1 MSRNVRNFGIVAH
14 IDHGKST
21 LADQLLRRT
30 GVVPARDDRSQIL
43 DDLDI
48 ERERGITIKS
58 RTACLPYTARDG
70 RRYALNLIDTPGHVD
85 FSYEVS
91 RSLSACDGVLLLID
105 ASQGVEAQTLANLY
119 LAMEHDLV
127 IIPVINKIDLPSADI
142 ESVKR
147 QIDQELCLFPEDAI
161 LASGKTG
168 QGVDEILEAVVE
180 RIPPPKG
187 DPQAPLQCLVL
198 DSYYDAYRGA
208 VPTVCVVNGTVRVG
222 DMLRCWS
229 TGAVYKVEEVGI
241 YQLDH
246 TPTERLEAGDVGYL
260 VAGIKNIRDVRIGDT
275 LTLDERPCAEPLPG
289 FRTVQPVVFSSI
301 FPVATDDYPEL
312 ADAMEKLRLVDA
324 SVVFEKD
331 TSTALGFGFRCGFL
345 GLLHLEIVQQRLE
358 REFHQSII
366 MTVPSVRY
374 KIHLKDGSTI
384 WVDNPAHY
392 PDPTRI
398 DWAEEPTIRAR
409 ILSPATYLGPIMNL
423 CLERRGIQLKMDY
436 LDPKRVELEY
446 DMPLADVISDFYDKL
461 KSLSRG
467 YASFEYELAGYRK
480 ADLVKVDILVN
491 GARVDALSMLVHR
504 EHAVARARQVCKR
517 LKEEIPPHQFKI
529 PIQGAIGGTII
540 SRETISALRKDVTA
554 KCYGGDITRKRKL
567 LEKQKEGKKRLKMVG
582 NVQIPQSAFL
592 AALKGPET

>member
-1 MSRNVRNFGIVAH
+1 VNENIRNFSIVAH

-21 LADQLLRRT
+21 LADRILRRT
-30 GVVPARDDRSQIL
+30 GVVPDRDDRTQIL

-70 RRYALNLIDTPGHVD
+70 RTYRLNLIDTPGHVD

-91 RSLSACDGVLLLID
+91 RSLSACDGVLLLVD
-105 ASQGVEAQTLANLY
+105 ASQGVEAQTIANLY
-119 LAMEHDLV
+119 LASDHDLM

-142 ESVKR
+142 DAVMK
-147 QIDQELCLFPEDAI
+147 QIENELCLFPEDVL
-161 LASGKTG
+161 LASAKTG
-168 QGVDEILEAVVE
+168 EGIDDILEAIVE
-180 RIPPPKG
+180 RIPPPSG
-187 DPQAPLQCLVL
+187 DPGAPLQVLIL

-208 VPTVCVVNGTVRVG
+208 VPTVCVVNGTVRPG
-222 DMLRCWS
+222 DTIRCWS
-229 TGAVYKVEEVGI
+229 TGATYKVEEVGI
-241 YQLDH
+241 HRLDQV
-246 TPTERLEAGDVGYL
+246 PESALEAGDVGYI

-275 LTLDERPCAEPLPG
+275 LTHEERPCAEPLPG
-289 FRTVQPVVFSSI
+289 FRPVQPVVFSSI

-358 REFHQSII
+358 REFLQSII

-374 KIHLKDGSTI
+374 RIVLKDGQEV

-392 PDPTRI
+392 PDPSRI
-398 DWAEEPTIRAR
+398 DWCEEPTIRAR
-409 ILSPATYLGPIMNL
+409 ILLPATYLGPIMNL

-461 KSLSRG
+461 KSISRG

-480 ADLVKVDILVN
+480 TDLVKVDILVN
-491 GARVDALSMLVHR
+491 GARVDALSMLVYR
-504 EHAVARARQVCKR
+504 PHAVARARQVCKR
-517 LKEEIPPHQFKI
+517 LKEEIPPQQFKV

-540 SRETISALRKDVTA
+540 ARETISALRKDVTA

-567 LEKQKEGKKRLKMVG
+567 LEKQKEGKKRLKTVG

-592 AALKGPET
+592 AALKGPEA